1 MSVWIWS
8 GRTALVVGSLLFAG
22 ILIPLL
28 AWQSRRYGRLD
39 ARRMAGSAAV
49 SLYLTALVTY
59 TWLPLPERSAAYCAA
74 HAVRG
79 VRLDPLH
86 SVGDIQRAVGGLP
99 FAQAATSETLL
110 QVVFNVLLFVPWG
123 VIAVGFLHRGILA
136 ATLSGLAASLF
147 IEVTQAT
154 GLWFVYPC
162 AYRLGDVDDV
172 LTNTLGALLGAL
184 VAPAL
189 LWWMPK
195 ARTLAASRLTPRPV
209 TTARRWAGMAVDAF
223 CVVAIDTALT
233 ITYRIARIAL
243 GYPALGPDDDRFL
256 TPLLVVPWLVVF
268 CWPAWNGGRAGSG
281 SAGQNAL
288 WLTPVWYADEPGGGG
303 GPGGRGGTMQTDGT
317 RLRRLVRASVIAGPW
332 TLLWMLAVSPVP
344 WAGRFGFVLVLA
356 AVLAVPFT
364 RTHRGISGVLTG
376 AEMADIRALTLRDAG
391 DQGDQGDRRD
401 GPARD
406 RLSGGTGGADPGAGR
421 TTGS

>member
-8 GRTALVVGSLLFAG
+8 GRTALIAGSLLFAG

-86 SVGDIQRAVGGLP
+86 SLGDIQRAAGGLP
-99 FAQAATSETLL
+99 LTQAATSETVL

-136 ATLSGLAASLF
+136 ATLSGLAASVF

-209 TTARRWAGMAVDAF
+209 TTGRRWLGMAVDAF
-223 CVVAIDTALT
+223 CVLAIDTGLT
-233 ITYRIARIAL
+233 ITYRIVRIAL
-243 GYPALGPDDDRFL
+243 GLSPTGPEDDRFL

-288 WLTPVWYADEPGGGG
+288 WLTPVWYADPPAGGQSA
-303 GPGGRGGTMQTDGT
+303 GRVQTDGT
-317 RLRRLVRASVIAGPW
+317 RWLRLARASVVAGPW
-332 TLLWMLAVSPVP
+332 TLFGMLSLGLASWVS
-344 WAGRFGFVLVLA
+344 RLGFVLVLA

-376 AEMADIRALTLRDAG
+376 AEMADIRALQLG
-391 DQGDQGDRRD
+391 DGGDE
-401 GPARD
+401 PAPGRV
-406 RLSGGTGGADPGAGR
+406 SGGTGGAGPAAAR